1 MTSDVVSSAGGVPD
15 GAEIDGASPAF
26 AETTGSADAE
36 LEVPAESELPESDIP
51 ESDIEVTPKNMAP
64 TIVKTRATARTVR
77 NDFFMGGSL
86 PFSFS
91 LRCIRLAVVKPSALN
106 KGRKVLER
114 K

>member
-1 MTSDVVSSAGGVPD
+1 VPD

-26 AETTGSADAE
+26 AVTTGRADAE
-36 LEVPAESELPESDIP
+36 LPESDIPESDIPESDIPESDIP

-77 NDFFMGGSL
+77 NDFFMSGSL

-91 LRCIRLAVVKPSALN
+91 LRCIRLAVVRPSCP
-106 KGRKVLER
+106 E
-114 K
+114 

>member
-1 MTSDVVSSAGGVPD
+1 M
-15 GAEIDGASPAF
+15 
-26 AETTGSADAE
+26 TTGRADA
-36 LEVPAESELPESDIP
+36 ELPESDIP
-51 ESDIEVTPKNMAP
+51 ESDTFESDMEVTPKNMAP

>member
-1 MTSDVVSSAGGVPD
+1 M
-15 GAEIDGASPAF
+15 GAEIDGASPTF
-26 AETTGSADAE
+26 AVTTGRADAE
-36 LEVPAESELPESDIP
+36 LEVPAESELPESDIS

-77 NDFFMGGSL
+77 NDSFMSGSL

-91 LRCIRLAVVKPSALN
+91 LRCIRLAVVEPSCPE
-106 KGRKVLER
+106 KGRKVFER